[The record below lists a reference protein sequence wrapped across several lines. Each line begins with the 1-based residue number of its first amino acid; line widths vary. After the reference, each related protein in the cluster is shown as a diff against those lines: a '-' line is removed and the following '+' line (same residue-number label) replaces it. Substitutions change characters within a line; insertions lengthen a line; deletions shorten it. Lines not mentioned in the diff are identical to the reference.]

1 MRRPLSAI
9 IKEMSLTVL
18 CEPDLVPS
26 TEAAHA
32 ALLFTHVAWNRATD
46 LKAPVPDYRPLV
58 RQFEASNP
66 GLWNELKSPNAD
78 ELVTRLTAYKQVHHP
93 NDHRQIVVCGMRGDN
108 VRVEWIDAPV
118 ASPSRDSRRRARLMP

>member
-26 TEAAHA
+26 SEAAHA
-32 ALLFTHVAWNRATD
+32 ALLFAHVAWNRATD
-46 LKAPVPDYRPLV
+46 LKTPSPDYRSLV

-66 GLWNELKSPNAD
+66 GLWNELKSSDA
-78 ELVTRLTAYKQVHHP
+78 EALVTRLTAYKQAHYP

-108 VRVEWIDAPV
+108 VRVEWMDPPAT
-118 ASPSRDSRRRARLMP
+118 SPSRGSRRRA

>member
-26 TEAAHA
+26 SEAAHA
-32 ALLFTHVAWNRATD
+32 ALLFAHIAWNRATD
-46 LKAPVPDYRPLV
+46 LKARSPDYRSLL

-66 GLWNELKSPNAD
+66 ALWNELKSSDPEA
-78 ELVTRLTAYKQVHHP
+78 LVAGLTAYKQVHHP
-93 NDHRQIVVCGMRGDN
+93 HDHRQIVVCGMRGDN
-108 VRVEWIDAPV
+108 VRVEWIEPP
-118 ASPSRDSRRRARLMP
+118 AS